1 MYYQQADRKERKG
14 SVAEIDAGD
23 LSNKE
28 LNFKLE
34 DVIKEGAKRIIIKNV
49 NGHRYIAAG
58 FDYDVEIIIEGVA
71 GDDLGAFMN
80 GPRITV
86 YGNAQ
91 DAPGNTMNA
100 GEITIHGDA
109 RDIVGHSM
117 RGGRIF
123 VKGDV
128 GYRVGI
134 HMKEYK
140 GQKPVIIAGGSA
152 GDFLGEYLAGGV
164 IIILGIDKKS
174 DEVAGDFIAGGIHG
188 GRIFVRG
195 DVKEHH
201 LAFGAKIDKISD
213 DDKKILEE
221 NLKLFAAKFNYDEK
235 EILSFIPELTKI
247 APKSHRPFGD
257 LYTHEKKK

>member
-1 MYYQQADRKERKG
+1 MYYRQESKEQG
-14 SVAEIDAGD
+14 SAAIIDAKEMT
-23 LSNKE
+23 NKE
-28 LNFKLE
+28 LNFRLE
-34 DVIKEGAKRIIIKNV
+34 DAIKEGAKRIIIENV

-58 FDYDVEIIIEGVA
+58 FDYDVEIIIKGVA

-80 GPRITV
+80 GPRIIV
-86 YGNAQ
+86 HGNAQ

-100 GEITIHGDA
+100 GEIVIHGDA

-117 RGGRIF
+117 RGGKIF

-140 GQKPVIIAGGSA
+140 EQMPCIVAGGSA
-152 GDFLGEYLAGGV
+152 GDFLGEYLAGG
-164 IIILGIDKKS
+164 IIVILGIDKKS
-174 DEVAGDFIAGGIHG
+174 DNVVGDFIAGGIHG

-195 DVKEHH
+195 KVKENH
-201 LAFGAKIDKISD
+201 LGFGAKIDKITEED
-213 DDKKILEE
+213 RKILEE
-221 NLKLFAAKFNYDEK
+221 NLKLFAEKFNYNEK

-247 APKSHRPFGD
+247 APRSHRPFGD